1 MMQPKTMMRSH
12 KKEWENFTNTY
23 WELSDNEENQEQYD
37 KSLNRKQRENHT
49 ITIIQNIQHNPVPNI
64 AANIFYNN
72 RNATK
77 EYQIK

>member
-23 WELSDNEENQEQYD
+23 WELSDNEENQEKHD

-49 ITIIQNIQHNPVPNI
+49 ITII
-64 AANIFYNN
+64 
-72 RNATK
+72 
-77 EYQIK
+77 